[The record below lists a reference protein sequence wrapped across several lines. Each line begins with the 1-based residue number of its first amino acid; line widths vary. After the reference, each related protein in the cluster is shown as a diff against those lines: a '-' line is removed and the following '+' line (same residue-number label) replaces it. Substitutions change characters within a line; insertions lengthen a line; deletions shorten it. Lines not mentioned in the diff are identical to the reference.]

1 MATMATI
8 LDHLKA
14 EATVKQALLSVGSEV
29 STHGW
34 SYREDSVP
42 SDTDPLSE
50 TEQSVEQSIGVAAME
65 CIVPAPSEEPPQ
77 SRDEPL
83 TNLNLLHACFHCRAS
98 KTACADQRPCNRCCR
113 LGLQC
118 SEGGEPRKRACKSC
132 HSAKVACGSNS
143 SEDCARCQRLNIPC
157 IPRALT
163 QGTPRRKRARAEPPI
178 VYFSDGNQQASAVA
192 ETGSLPCKPR
202 SPTLPS
208 NMASIS
214 ASLLDLSGRKEAPTP
229 TMVVQQP
236 SMFVAHFGRFITTSV
251 PQGSMQP
258 QAMQPQ
264 TMQPQAM
271 QPQAMQPQVMQP
283 VPLHLYMQ
291 LATQGGGNLYASV
304 QQPTPARGY

>member
-14 EATVKQALLSVGSEV
+14 EATVKQALLSVGSEA

-50 TEQSVEQSIGVAAME
+50 TEQSVEQSIRVAAME

-98 KTACADQRPCNRCCR
+98 KTACADQRPCNRCRR

-118 SEGGEPRKRACKSC
+118 SSEGGEPRKRACKSC

-143 SEDCARCQRLNIPC
+143 SEDCARCRRLNIPC
-157 IPRALT
+157 IPRDPPT

-178 VYFSDGNQQASAVA
+178 VCFSDGNQQASAVA

-202 SPTLPS
+202 SPTLLS

-214 ASLLDLSGRKEAPTP
+214 ANLLNLSEWKETPVPPPTQTMIVQRP
-229 TMVVQQP
+229 T
-236 SMFVAHFGRFITTSV
+236 MFVAHFGRFIATSV
-251 PQGSMQP
+251 PQGD
-258 QAMQPQ
+258 
-264 TMQPQAM
+264 MQPQAM
-271 QPQAMQPQVMQP
+271 QPQAMQL

-291 LATQGGGNLYASV
+291 PATEGGGNLYASV
-304 QQPTPARGY
+304 QQPTPVRGY